1 MINYHMPK
9 YPKML
14 FRMLLWSICMSSL
27 QAPDWSG
34 LRTRKK
40 FGIAARPRGCVVCP
54 SPAGGRR
61 QYFLHGPRHSQHLL
75 LLDQFISSA
84 DIK

>member
-27 QAPDWSG
+27 QARD
-34 LRTRKK
+34 
-40 FGIAARPRGCVVCP
+40 
-54 SPAGGRR
+54 
-61 QYFLHGPRHSQHLL
+61 
-75 LLDQFISSA
+75 
-84 DIK
+84 